1 MSKNKCILA
10 HRQKSALSLQQRL
23 LVPAPVQS
31 RLYKSVQ
38 HTAASQGKRK
48 TNRFPLINCRAFTTG
63 FWTTACLTV
72 NPQLAFPR
80 RLLHQAHGTHSP
92 ALFRRKQMANEKTLS
107 STCYAQVS
115 V

>member
-38 HTAASQGKRK
+38 HCSITRKEKNKPISSYQLPGLYNGFLDDCLPDCKSTAGVPQAS
-48 TNRFPLINCRAFTTG
+48 FTPGTRHPQP
-63 FWTTACLTV
+63 CLV
-72 NPQLAFPR
+72 
-80 RLLHQAHGTHSP
+80 
-92 ALFRRKQMANEKTLS
+92 
-107 STCYAQVS
+107 
-115 V
+115 

>member
-1 MSKNKCILA
+1 MRTLV
-10 HRQKSALSLQQRL
+10 QSLQQCL
-23 LVPAPVQS
+23 LSLNITPVRFLPLAQICYA
-31 RLYKSVQ
+31 RCGITRNQK
-38 HTAASQGKRK
+38 
-48 TNRFPLINCRAFTTG
+48 NERFPLIDGRPFTTY

-80 RLLHQAHGTHSP
+80 RLLHQARGTHSR
-92 ALFRRKQMANEKTLS
+92 ALFRKKHMVNEKTLS